1 MATAVWVRSFRRRS
15 LSVALFFRCDR
26 KPLLGISKLKAR
38 KRRRTERCAP
48 RIDNNNR
55 LTQKKN
61 RQALDDVVVA
71 PVSSERRTTTPRRN
85 ADSYR
90 RPKVERYPKK
100 PRNIIRTLNN
110 CNMEQ
115 YHRYFFYSRKSWLT
129 MNEPSSMNHFQNQ
142 FVKNSV
148 KSFPIGS
155 PQ

>member
-1 MATAVWVRSFRRRS
+1 MRQEAFAGHLEIESKKETQDWKVR
-15 LSVALFFRCDR
+15 
-26 KPLLGISKLKAR
+26 
-38 KRRRTERCAP
+38 AP
-48 RIDNNNR
+48 NR
-55 LTQKKN
+55 QQQPTDTKKN

-115 YHRYFFYSRKSWLT
+115 YHR
-129 MNEPSSMNHFQNQ
+129 
-142 FVKNSV
+142 
-148 KSFPIGS
+148 
-155 PQ
+155 